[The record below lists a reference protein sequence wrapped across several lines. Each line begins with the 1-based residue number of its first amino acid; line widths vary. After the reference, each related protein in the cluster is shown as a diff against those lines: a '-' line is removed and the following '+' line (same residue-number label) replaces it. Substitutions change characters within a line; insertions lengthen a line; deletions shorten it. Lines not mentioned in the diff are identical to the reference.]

1 MKLNRKSMMRLQ
13 GLLLTFVAAGLVSGC
28 GEKSAEVTPV
38 LEIIAQAAVKQQDR
52 VTSEQMADW
61 IISKKR
67 DYLLLDIRHGEEF
80 GKGHIEGAEN
90 IPLAS
95 LVLTDTLAA
104 LPRERKLVVYANGS
118 EQAAKASVLL
128 RVAGFDAY
136 LLLGG
141 YNHWQE
147 RILNPDIPAQ
157 AADDESPE
165 AALKRAISCY
175 FAAPGERTVMELK
188 PREVEQPKGF
198 IPPLAPAGAEGQRPP
213 ADEGC

>member
-1 MKLNRKSMMRLQ
+1 MRLQ
-13 GLLLTFVAAGLVSGC
+13 RLLMALVATGLVSSC
-28 GEKSAEVTPV
+28 GEQSADVSSS
-38 LEIIAQAAVKQQDR
+38 LEIIAQSAAKQQDR
-52 VTSEQMADW
+52 VTAEQMADW

-67 DYLLLDIRHGEEF
+67 DYRLLDIRHKDEF

-95 LVLTDTLAA
+95 LVLTDTLAD

-147 RILNPDIPAQ
+147 RILNPDIPTQ
-157 AADDESPE
+157 AADDEAPE
-165 AALKRAISCY
+165 EALKRAISCY
-175 FAAPGERTVMELK
+175 FAAPGERSVVELK
-188 PREVEQPKGF
+188 PQESKPKPKGF
-198 IPPLAPAGAEGQRPP
+198 IPPLAPAGGADGERPP

>member
-1 MKLNRKSMMRLQ
+1 MRLQ
-13 GLLLTFVAAGLVSGC
+13 RLLLALVATGLVSGC
-28 GEKSAEVTPV
+28 GEKSADISAS
-38 LEIIAQAAVKQQDR
+38 LEIIAQSAAKQQDR
-52 VTSEQMADW
+52 VTPEQMADW

-67 DYLLLDIRHGEEF
+67 DYRLLDIRHKDEF
-80 GKGHIEGAEN
+80 AQGHIEGAEN

-95 LVLTDTLAA
+95 LTLPDTLQA

-147 RILNPDIPAQ
+147 QILNPDIPAE
-157 AADDESPE
+157 AADDEMPE
-165 AALKRAISCY
+165 QALQRAISCY
-175 FAAPGERTVMELK
+175 FSAPGERAVRQLPSPKVK
-188 PREVEQPKGF
+188 PIKPKGF
-198 IPPLAPAGAEGQRPP
+198 TPPLAPAGEGERPP